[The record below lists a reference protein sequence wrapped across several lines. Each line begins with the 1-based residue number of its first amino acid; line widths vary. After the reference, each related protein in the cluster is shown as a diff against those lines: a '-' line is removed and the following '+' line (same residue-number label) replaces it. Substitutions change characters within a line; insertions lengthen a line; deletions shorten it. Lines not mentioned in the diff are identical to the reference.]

1 MENVSEETA
10 ANSGSE
16 HTKNLTETVQTLITG
31 LNSHGSHN
39 TIDPASHLTEI
50 KKKTNRTKPSKYH
63 TDYLDRESGCV
74 WPSSSATNN
83 LQLFTSTQDASQQSK
98 PRLPPLQRQ
107 NAPHNG
113 HSPRVDQQ
121 QPAAARSIPVHSRS
135 RSRRNERPFQPKHQN
150 KKKTNRTMLS
160 KYHPNYLAGEPGRI
174 RPSSSAINNLQLF
187 TSTQDASQHSQ
198 SQSPP
203 LQRQNAP
210 HNGHSL
216 SVGSQQPAT
225 ARPPRRLR
233 QERPSQTRNQNRH
246 PLPQDTYFYRTPYIF
261 KS

>member
-39 TIDPASHLTEI
+39 NINPASHLTGT
-50 KKKTNRTKPSKYH
+50 KKKP
-63 TDYLDRESGCV
+63 
-74 WPSSSATNN
+74 
-83 LQLFTSTQDASQQSK
+83 
-98 PRLPPLQRQ
+98 
-107 NAPHNG
+107 
-113 HSPRVDQQ
+113 
-121 QPAAARSIPVHSRS
+121 
-135 RSRRNERPFQPKHQN
+135 
-150 KKKTNRTMLS
+150 NRTMLR

-174 RPSSSAINNLQLF
+174 RLSSSAINNLQLF
-187 TSTQDASQHSQ
+187 TSTQNASQHSQ

-210 HNGHSL
+210 HNSHSL
-216 SVGSQQPAT
+216 SADSQQPAT
-225 ARPPRRLR
+225 ACHPRRLGR
-233 QERPSQTRNQNRH
+233 ERPSQTRNQNRY
-246 PLPQDTYFYRTPYIF
+246 PLPQDSYFYRTPYIF